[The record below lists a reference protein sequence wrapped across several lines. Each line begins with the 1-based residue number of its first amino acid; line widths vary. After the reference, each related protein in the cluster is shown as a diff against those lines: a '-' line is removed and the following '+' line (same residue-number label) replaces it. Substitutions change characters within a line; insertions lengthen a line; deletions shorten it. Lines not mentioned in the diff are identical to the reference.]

1 MDKILVKI
9 LSFFHIELIVLL
21 TEEEEF
27 AWESDIADAL
37 WGCDCLACRQE
48 VRRGGWLADRSE
60 K

>member
-1 MDKILVKI
+1 MDKIVVKI
-9 LSFFHIELIVLL
+9 LALFQIVPVILL

-27 AWESDIADAL
+27 AWESEIAHTL
-37 WGCDCLACRQE
+37 WNCDCLACRQS

>member
-1 MDKILVKI
+1 MDKIIVKI
-9 LSFFHIELIVLL
+9 LNVFHIVPVILF

-27 AWESDIADAL
+27 AWESQIAETL
-37 WGCDCLACRQE
+37 WSCDCLACRQS

>member
-21 TEEEEF
+21 TEEEQL
-27 AWESDIADAL
+27 AWESDIADTL
-37 WGCDCLACRQE
+37 WACDCLACRQE
-48 VRRGGWLADRSE
+48 VRRGGFLADRSE

>member
-9 LSFFHIELIVLL
+9 LALFQIELIVLL

-37 WGCDCLACRQE
+37 WGCDCLACRQS

-60 K
+60 